1 MMNFPSEADKKQW
14 RYEDFVQATSAEYM
28 LRQLAEEC
36 CELSQAALKL
46 IRAHNRETPVKIP
59 QAIDA
64 LVEEIAD
71 TLLMIDV
78 VRYGVI
84 PSKPLD
90 IAKMYSN
97 KWHRFKDRVLK
108 P

>member
-1 MMNFPSEADKKQW
+1 MMNFPSEAEKKQW

-59 QAIDA
+59 QASTACITS
-64 LVEEIAD
+64 I
-71 TLLMIDV
+71 
-78 VRYGVI
+78 
-84 PSKPLD
+84 
-90 IAKMYSN
+90 
-97 KWHRFKDRVLK
+97 
-108 P
+108 

>member
-1 MMNFPSEADKKQW
+1 MMNFPSEAEKKQW

-36 CELSQAALKL
+36 CES
-46 IRAHNRETPVKIP
+46 
-59 QAIDA
+59 
-64 LVEEIAD
+64 
-71 TLLMIDV
+71 
-78 VRYGVI
+78 
-84 PSKPLD
+84 
-90 IAKMYSN
+90 